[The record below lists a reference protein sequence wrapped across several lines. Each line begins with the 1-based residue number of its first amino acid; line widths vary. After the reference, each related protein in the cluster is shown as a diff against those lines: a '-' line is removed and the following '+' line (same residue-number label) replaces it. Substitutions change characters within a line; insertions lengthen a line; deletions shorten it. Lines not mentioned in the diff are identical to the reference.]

1 MKNLSVPERL
11 ALNRYVTD
19 DAESHITVNQD
30 IARATGT
37 DELLIACCAAHV
49 YSRQPDGTIAV
60 EFAACLECGTCLAIA
75 APGALT
81 WHYPRGGMGISYR
94 EG

>member
-1 MKNLSVPERL
+1 VILKPSQRPE
-11 ALNRYVTD
+11 A
-19 DAESHITVNQD
+19 
-30 IARATGT
+30 ARRKIEA
-37 DELLIACCAAHV
+37 
-49 YSRQPDGTIAV
+49 IAV

-75 APGALT
+75 APGALQ